1 MSLNLSF
8 KISAVDDFSKK
19 MQGIGKSITSMTNAV
34 NASVGKLSDSTVA
47 MASEMTNAYKQAKR
61 DMQIFKTEQ
70 LAVEYGFFKLGQ
82 SSDQYAGKT
91 GELMTEIEKLGKT
104 QKTITDNM
112 IKNNSIMKGEFFAT
126 IGEMTNMS
134 TQAEKISSNYS
145 RMSNPLLSV
154 NQAGL
159 KVADTMNKIANR
171 GHASVLALQMLGPTA
186 NMKELYDMQQ
196 LINRGVMRFQMV
208 ALAAAA
214 TSVLA
219 YGAMHKAAM
228 DSVAGY
234 EEAFNRMKSSVREA
248 LQPMVDVFGSVMI
261 KVYDFIDTIAQMAI
275 AFNNAHPT
283 MAKVLQGIVMLVPA
297 LTLLLSPLAIGIGLL
312 AGFKAA
318 FASVWTMIA
327 PLVTGLAAMSA
338 TVWIVA
344 AAIVALT
351 AGLVYLWNT
360 NEGFKNSVLTGWQ
373 MIKDKAI
380 EVFQSLMTI
389 ISPAFEIVKAFVL
402 AKLNEIKAFWDQH
415 GAQIMMAVQNAFTAI
430 QAIVM
435 GAFAIL
441 TPIIQAAWEVIKVV
455 FQTAWDLIKA
465 VVDLG
470 LNVIMGL
477 VKVFAGLLTGDFDL
491 MWEGVKQ
498 IVSAAWEF
506 LKSVVKTGINFVSG
520 IVKTGLN
527 LIKTTFTTIWEAIKT
542 KVSEVWESIKTKVK
556 AAVDTVKTSVENG
569 FEKLKSAVDTKM
581 NAAKDKIEDIWAKV
595 EAFFEGIDLFQ
606 IGKDIIQG
614 LIDGIGS
621 MASAAITKA
630 SELAGEIKDTIAGAF
645 KVHSPSRWMRD
656 MIGKNLLIGFQIGL
670 DKERRSTLSK
680 VADMTRWMTPA
691 MPTIP
696 QTDTSAP
703 YVSTRAP
710 QQQQNIYVTV
720 SNNFDGDDLWSAVES
735 RNASS
740 YIIGSALRGK

>member
-19 MQGIGKSITSMTNAV
+19 MQGIGKSITSMTDAV

-70 LAVEYGFFKLGQ
+70 LAVDYGFFKLGQ

-91 GELMTEIEKLGKT
+91 GELMAEIEKLGKT

-248 LQPMVDVFGSVMI
+248 LQPMVDVFGAVMI

-360 NEGFKNSVLTGWQ
+360 NEGFRNGVITAWEA
-373 MIKDKAI
+373 IKAKAI
-380 EVFQSLMTI
+380 EVFQGLLTI
-389 ISPAFEIVKAFVL
+389 ITPAFEAVKAFVMTKL
-402 AKLNEIKAFWDQH
+402 AEIKAFWDQH
-415 GAQIMMAVQNAFTAI
+415 GTQIIQAMQNAFAFIQMIVMNAFAVLTPFI
-430 QAIVM
+430 QA
-435 GAFAIL
+435 AWA
-441 TPIIQAAWEVIKVV
+441 IIQTVFQTAWEVIKTIVN
-455 FQTAWDLIKA
+455 TAINI
-465 VVDLG
+465 V
-470 LNVIMGL
+470 MGL

-498 IVSAAWEF
+498 IVSAAWSF
-506 LKSVVKTGINFVSG
+506 LKSIVSIGINFVSS
-520 IVKTGLN
+520 IVKTGLD
-527 LIKTTFTTIWEAIKT
+527 LVKTIFTTVWEAIKT
-542 KVSEVWESIKTKVK
+542 KVSEVWESIKTKVQ
-556 AAVDTVKTSVENG
+556 AAVDNVKTSVENG

-630 SELAGEIKDTIAGAF
+630 SELASEIKDTIAGAF

-696 QTDTSAP
+696 QTDTRTP
-703 YVSTRAP
+703 YASTRAP
-710 QQQQNIYVTV
+710 QQQQVIYVTV
-720 SNNFDGDDLWSAVES
+720 SNNFDGDDVWNAVES
-735 RNASS
+735 RNAAA
-740 YIIGSALRGK
+740 YIMNNALRGK